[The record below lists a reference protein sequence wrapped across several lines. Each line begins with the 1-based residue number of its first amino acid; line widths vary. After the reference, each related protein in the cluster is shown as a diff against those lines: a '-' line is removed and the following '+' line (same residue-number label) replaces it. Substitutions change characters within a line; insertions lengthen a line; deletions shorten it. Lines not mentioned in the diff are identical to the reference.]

1 MTQNIF
7 SHEGEGIR
15 CVYDNGNWVVC
26 IKNWKP
32 NNDIE
37 NIERLEV
44 HHATDEQFIMIS
56 GKAVLLSAVRENG
69 AFRIEV
75 IPMESG
81 KVYNVPQGTWFNT
94 IAMKDAKMA
103 YVQNA
108 GTTAENSE
116 YCNMTAEE
124 LKLVKEKAAEYFN
137 R

>member
-1 MTQNIF
+1 MNADIY
-7 SHEGEGIR
+7 SHEGEGIQ
-15 CVYDNGNWVVC
+15 CVYDNKNWVVC

-56 GKAVLLSAVRENG
+56 GKAVLLAATREND
-69 AFRIEV
+69 AFQIDV

-81 KVYNVPQGTWFNT
+81 KVYNIPQGIWFNT
-94 IAMKDAKMA
+94 VAMKDAKMA
-103 YVQNA
+103 YVQDA

-124 LKLVKEKAAEYFN
+124 LAYVKKKAAEYFN
-137 R
+137 C